1 MVGEW
6 PFCLV
11 AKTQTIIVNVTRVLW
26 DIEKSVGKEKGKPY
40 LRKVRE
46 TGTQSRF
53 KDEKSF
59 QGNGSSSL
67 CQHKMVKSPI

>member
-40 LRKVRE
+40 LRK
-46 TGTQSRF
+46 S
-53 KDEKSF
+53 EK
-59 QGNGSSSL
+59 QVHRVDL
-67 CQHKMVKSPI
+67 KMKRVCKAMEVPACANTRRW